1 MDFGND
7 DFEDD
12 FNKDADVRLND
23 TLIILAYY
31 ILCFILYKL
40 YYRA

>member
-1 MDFGND
+1 MDFDN
-7 DFEDD
+7 DFEHDYD
-12 FNKDADVRLND
+12 KDLDVRLND
-23 TLIILAYY
+23 TLLILTYY